1 MTEKTNP
8 IPYDKL
14 VRDKI
19 PEIIKNSNRT
29 PECRVLEE
37 DEEYT
42 QYLIRKLQE
51 EILEFMENPC
61 VEELADIKEVVD
73 SLSGIPKFQDVEIV
87 QVRKRMERGGFDGRI
102 LLTGI
107 FENHKNNSS

>member
-1 MTEKTNP
+1 MTEKNNP

-19 PEIIKNSNRT
+19 PEIIKNSDRT

-61 VEELADIKEVVD
+61 VEELADIREVVD
-73 SLSGIPKFQDVEIV
+73 SLSGIQKFQEVVSV
-87 QVRKRMERGGFDGRI
+87 QEKKRIERGGFDRRI

-107 FENHKNNSS
+107 FESHDE

>member
-1 MTEKTNP
+1 MTSKTNS
-8 IPYDKL
+8 ISYDKL

-19 PEIIKNSNRT
+19 PEIIKNSNRI
-29 PECRVLEE
+29 PECRILDE
-37 DEEYT
+37 DEEYM

-73 SLSGIPKFQDVEIV
+73 SLSRIGKFQDVESV
-87 QVRKRMERGGFDGRI
+87 QEKKRMERGGFYGRI

-107 FENHKNNSS
+107 FEDQEK